1 MPSRIT
7 RIIAL
12 TLSISVANLALSQ
25 SAFATVISTG
35 EALNSL
41 SRTEQLSDIQ
51 LVLARADVQALLE
64 SHGVTAADALD
75 RVAAL
80 SDDELQALH
89 THFDALPAGGIGL
102 FEVLGITFLVLLILE
117 LTGTINIF
125 SKF

>member
-1 MPSRIT
+1 MPSRIM

-12 TLSISVANLALSQ
+12 TLTISVTNLALSQ
-25 SAFATVISTG
+25 SAFATVISTN

-64 SHGVTAADALD
+64 SHGVSAEDALD

-89 THFDALPAGGIGL
+89 AHFDALPAGGIGL

-125 SKF
+125 SQF

>member
-1 MPSRIT
+1 MPSRII

-12 TLSISVANLALSQ
+12 ILSISMTNLALSQ
-25 SAFATVISTG
+25 SAFAAVISTG
-35 EALNSL
+35 EALDSL

-51 LVLARADVQALLE
+51 LLLARADVQALLE
-64 SHGVTAADALD
+64 SHGVSAEDALN

-89 THFDALPAGGIGL
+89 AQFDKLPAGGIGL

-117 LTGTINIF
+117 LTGTINVF